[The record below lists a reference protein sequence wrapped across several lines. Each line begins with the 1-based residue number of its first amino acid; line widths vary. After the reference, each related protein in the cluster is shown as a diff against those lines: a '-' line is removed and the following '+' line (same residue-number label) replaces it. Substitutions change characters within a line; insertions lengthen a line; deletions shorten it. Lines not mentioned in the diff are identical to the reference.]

1 MGYKYFFAFLV
12 LMSANVCS
20 AQESMMPDVSYPFL
34 EKLVAAAKAN
44 YPRMKTYDHA
54 IRVSELTVQKAK
66 LDWLNLVSF
75 IYLINPAA
83 SSSSA
88 AAAGAGGFQTGVSVS
103 IGSILQKPGEVK
115 AARENLKVTKLGQEE
130 YFLTIQA
137 QVQQRYFQYV
147 QALTLLNWS
156 NKDAQ
161 NMESTLKDIK
171 YKFEKGELP
180 YSAYN
185 SALTAFSSST
195 QVKIHAEGN
204 LLIAKSALEE
214 IIGAKLETIK

>member
-12 LMSANVCS
+12 FLSANVCS
-20 AQESMMPDVSYPFL
+20 AQESMMPDVSYLFL
-34 EKLVAAAKAN
+34 EKLVAAAKSN

-54 IRVSELTVQKAK
+54 IKVSQLNIQKAK

-83 SSSSA
+83 SSTSA
-88 AAAGAGGFQTGVSVS
+88 AASAAGGFQTGVSVS

-115 AARENLKVTKLGQEE
+115 AAREELAITKLGQEE

-147 QALTLLNWS
+147 QALTLLNWR

-161 NMESTLKDIK
+161 SMESTLKDIR

-180 YSAYN
+180 FEEYN
-185 SALTAFSSST
+185 KSLTAYSGSI
-195 QVKIHAEGN
+195 QAKIQAEGA
-204 LLIAKSALEE
+204 LLLAKSTLEE
-214 IIGAKLETIK
+214 IIGAKIETIK